1 MRHPVILSTVE
12 EDFRAIGL
20 LPELSEADDPKEP
33 RDIPSPDPSTLSG
46 LDDSEGDKEA
56 ETPTARQP
64 KPKMCPPDDDAEE
77 SGYEPEEAGGS
88 QQKSKGEYKKVPH
101 GKEASLESKM
111 YRKSDKQPM
120 MGNKRNRGDKVMMAK
135 GLMPVKKIGG
145 MKEESTTLNKAHALL
160 EEVSGLIRGVQTD
173 EAVDEM
179 LRSFK
184 LVAENAALLS
194 DRLTEISDQY
204 EVESITS
211 EMEELSRDAV
221 EMIDIIEN
229 ELSNVGDCEDEDEM
243 IRNSSD
249 VHEEN
254 DGKPKADHDPNEPYD
269 IPSPAFKEQTEVVLN
284 AMVAKLMDSLEVYD
298 HALVEMGMGPMMDED
313 DGDEVHL
320 HTKAKKIHVHHGHDA
335 GHQEPDGDEDGPDTD
350 DDGDG
355 YTAASHDGGEEEGDD
370 GEDYDDGDGDEE
382 EGDEDGDEDE
392 GDEDSDHEGNSLMA
406 RMKALK
412 ARRAA
417 MHGGKNFHGGEE
429 EDESY

>member
-1 MRHPVILSTVE
+1 MRHPVVLTSVE

-20 LPELSEADDPKEP
+20 LPALNEADDPKEP
-33 RDIPSPDPSTLSG
+33 RDIPSPDPSTLDG

-64 KPKMCPPDDDAEE
+64 KPKMGPPDDDAEE
-77 SGYEPEEAGGS
+77 SGYDPDEAGGT
-88 QQKSKGEYKKVPH
+88 QQKAKGEYKKVPH
-101 GKEASLESKM
+101 GKEASMESKM
-111 YRKSDKQPM
+111 YRKSDRQPM
-120 MGNKRNRGDKVMMAK
+120 MANKKNRGDKIMMAK
-135 GLMPVKKIGG
+135 GLQPVKKIGG
-145 MKEESTTLNKAHALL
+145 MKEESTALNKANKLL
-160 EEVSGLIRGVQTD
+160 EEVSGLIKGVQTD

-204 EVESITS
+204 EVEGITS

-229 ELSNVGDCEDEDEM
+229 ELELSNVGDCGDEDAVEH
-243 IRNSSD
+243 SSD
-249 VHEEN
+249 VHEDN
-254 DGKPKADHDPNEPYD
+254 DGKPKADHNPNEPYD
-269 IPSPAFKEQTEVVLN
+269 IPSPAFKEQTETVLN
-284 AMVAKLMDSLEVYD
+284 AMVAKLMDSLETYD
-298 HALVEMGMGPMMDED
+298 HALIEMGMGGMMED
-313 DGDEVHL
+313 DGDDNEVHL
-320 HTKAKKIHVHHGHDA
+320 HTKAKRVHVHHGHDA
-335 GHQEPDGDEDGPDTD
+335 EHQEPDGDEDGPDSDDD
-350 DDGDG
+350 DDG
-355 YTAASHDGGEEEGDD
+355 YSAAGHDGGEAEGDD
-370 GEDYDDGDGDEE
+370 GEDYDDSESH
-382 EGDEDGDEDE
+382 EDGDEDD

-417 MHGGKNFHGGEE
+417 MHGGKNFQGGDE